1 MPPAFSGGSR
11 PVTIDSVI
19 FDWGGTLSVFTDVD
33 MEDMWR
39 LAAHHLSSGSA
50 PDREDE
56 LCARLVAVEEEAWAR
71 IAIDQHSFTL
81 AWLLAQA
88 SEAIGL
94 DVAAAVLEEASQGH
108 LDAWTPHIRHD
119 PDARPVLKALKE
131 RGIGIGLLSNT
142 HWPRH
147 FHEHFL
153 ERDGLA
159 EYLDARLY
167 TSELPRSKPHTSA
180 FHAAVSALGS
190 EPSRAVFVGDRPFDD
205 VYGAKK
211 AGLTAVLK
219 VNPVMPAYEVVPDA
233 TIMALPELLPLI
245 DGWQT

>member
-1 MPPAFSGGSR
+1 
-11 PVTIDSVI
+11 VTINRAIDSVI
-19 FDWGGTLSVFTDVD
+19 FDWGGTLSMFADVD
-33 MEDMWR
+33 MVDMWR
-39 LAAHHLSSGSA
+39 LAAHHLAAGSA

-71 IAIDQHSFTL
+71 IAVDQHSFTL

-88 SEAIGL
+88 SEAVGL

-119 PDARPVLKALKE
+119 PEARPVLQALKDHGL
-131 RGIGIGLLSNT
+131 RLGLLSNT

-167 TSELPRSKPHTSA
+167 TSELPRSKPHASA
-180 FHAAVSALGS
+180 FRAAVSALGT
-190 EPSRAVFVGDRPFDD
+190 EPHRATFVGDRPFDD
-205 VYGAKK
+205 IYGAKR

-219 VNPVMPAYEVVPDA
+219 VNPLMPSYEVVPDA
-233 TIMALPELLPLI
+233 TIHRLPELLPLI
-245 DGWQT
+245 AGWQT

>member
-1 MPPAFSGGSR
+1 M
-11 PVTIDSVI
+11 TIDSVI

-56 LCARLVAVEEEAWAR
+56 LCARLVAVEAEAWAR
-71 IAIDQHSFTL
+71 IAVDQHSFTL

-88 SEAIGL
+88 SEAVGL
-94 DVAAAVLEEASQGH
+94 DVAAAVIEEASQGH

-119 PDARPVLKALKE
+119 PDARPLLRALKD
-131 RGIGIGLLSNT
+131 RGLRVGLLSNT

-159 EYLDARLY
+159 EYLDVRLY
-167 TSELPRSKPHTSA
+167 TSELPRSKPHASA
-180 FHAAVSALGS
+180 FQAAVAALRT
-190 EPSRAVFVGDRPFDD
+190 EPRRAVFVGDRPFDD
-205 VYGAKK
+205 VYGAKG

-219 VNPVMPAYEVVPDA
+219 VNPRMPSYEVVPDA
-233 TIMALPELLPLI
+233 TITRLPELLPLM
-245 DGWQT
+245 DEWCS